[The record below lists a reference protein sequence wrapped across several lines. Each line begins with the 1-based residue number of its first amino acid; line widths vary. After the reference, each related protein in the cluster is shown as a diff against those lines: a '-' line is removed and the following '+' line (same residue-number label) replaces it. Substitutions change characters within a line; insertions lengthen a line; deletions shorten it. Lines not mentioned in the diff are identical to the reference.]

1 MFCKN
6 SQLYIFRVLRQLYK
20 QDDMH
25 ALIQKQRN
33 QSPEFIRKPKQKK
46 KETKN
51 NHTQKPKQQTQ
62 EAKEYKWTP
71 WTSHS
76 FCTVH
81 MALVK
86 LEQSVT

>member
-25 ALIQKQRN
+25 ALIQKQKAKTK
-33 QSPEFIRKPKQKK
+33 EKKQK
-46 KETKN
+46 